1 MLVLTAASALRMV
14 SGSNRLRKC
23 GMDFSLMYKPSA
35 MKIRSS
41 LPSSAFCTHA
51 LYNSKFT
58 LASGL
63 ASEWRHIDVLPPT
76 PCSSA
81 PSFSCFG
88 LVMFIPPK
96 SFVSIRFPGFTLCKT
111 HFISIYCTNDAL
123 AAPCLIRS
131 IWPRCLSTC
140 AVKLWTI
147 SEIFTIS
154 PLKLIP
160 LFSQSSALSRS
171 NNRLL

>member
-1 MLVLTAASALRMV
+1 
-14 SGSNRLRKC
+14 
-23 GMDFSLMYKPSA
+23 MDFSLMYRPSA
-35 MKIRSS
+35 MKIRSN
-41 LPSSAFCTHA
+41 LPSSAFCTHS

-63 ASEWRHIDVLPPT
+63 ASGWRHIDVLPPT

-81 PSFSCFG
+81 PSFSCLG

-96 SFVSIRFPGFTLCKT
+96 SFVSTRFLDFTSCKT
-111 HFISIYCTNDAL
+111 DFGSNHCTNDAL

-140 AVKLWTI
+140 PVKPCTI
-147 SEIFTIS
+147 SEIFTVS

-160 LFSQSSALSRS
+160 LFSQSSSLSRS
-171 NNRLL
+171 NKRLL